1 MKYSTDK
8 NIQIELVKQNIT
20 QLLVIGVYNTDEHI
34 EKHFGGE
41 KQLLEVINGYLDLLD
56 RLESDS
62 KWISK

>member
-20 QLLVIGVYNTDEHI
+20 QLLVIGVYNTDEQI

-62 KWISK
+62 K